1 MAPFILSVFARCD
14 ICVKPPQ
21 RLAAHGSASIPRPVT
36 WEVGSRDMD
45 PGVYASKPLSWGC
58 GWDPLGVAWGGQGSV
73 GGCSSALILCEDC
86 EFCGLLLLHPVSA
99 DF

>member
-1 MAPFILSVFARCD
+1 MPDVTFVLSHLRD
-14 ICVKPPQ
+14 WLLMGQ
-21 RLAAHGSASIPRPVT
+21 ASIPRPVT

-86 EFCGLLLLHPVSA
+86 EFCGLLPVPQRGGA
-99 DF
+99 VA